1 MRTLIF
7 GSGRPE
13 LTTVATRWLK
23 KRLEEQSWVVVS
35 SFERNAKQWREL
47 PSKPVVLTP
56 TEAKTKNYPATQPLI
71 IDQVVSNAF
80 YQTAWVKDVL
90 EHGQHVVLV
99 DGRPE
104 QHVSKEVLH
113 SFKTVVCGKTVPN
126 NRNTAHQVFQAFAS
140 EQKTVTFEDWFK
152 TLCGLDVL
160 GQMSLLPLSSFPYEP
175 PKEESMPQPP
185 KIQIEN
191 HHGPLLRNQVDV
203 WVSLQVKH
211 GKPTAKVLEP
221 FKELRHLSSLIGCAE
236 SAKARHDTVSP
247 NAMQIHF
254 RFDRASHLTAIMVLV
269 SILERLKEQ
278 ELLDQ
283 GSVTL

>member
-23 KRLEEQSWVVVS
+23 KNLEEQSWIVVS

-47 PSKPVVLTP
+47 SGKPVVLTP
-56 TEAKTKNYPATQPLI
+56 TEAKTKHYPATQPLI

-99 DGRPE
+99 DARPE
-104 QHVSKEVLH
+104 QHVSKDVLH
-113 SFKTVVCGKTVPN
+113 SFKTVVCGKMVPN

-140 EQKTVTFEDWFK
+140 EQKTVTFDDWFK
-152 TLCGLDVL
+152 TVCGLEPLHHV
-160 GQMSLLPLSSFPYEP
+160 SLLPMSSSTHEA
-175 PKEESMPQPP
+175 KEESMPQPP

-203 WVSLQVKH
+203 WVSLHIKH

-236 SAKARHDTVSP
+236 SAKARHDTVST
-247 NAMQIHF
+247 NVMQIHF
-254 RFDRASHLTAIMVLV
+254 RFDRASHLTAILVLV

-283 GSVTL
+283 GSLTL